1 MFTAPITA
9 PWLIGGFSAFLAGLM
24 VLAKYLPRI
33 PKVGRLV
40 LAEAP
45 AASAAG
51 ASHVPDLAPGV
62 DVGQIG
68 VALGPLHPAG
78 QIRMGQAIVDVVTEG
93 ELIDAGSEVE
103 VIRREGNRIVVR
115 AKV

>member
-1 MFTAPITA
+1 MFLNYVVSLT
-9 PWLIGGFSAFLAGLM
+9 IGFFAFIVGVILF
-24 VLAKYLPRI
+24 VRYLPRI

-45 AASAAG
+45 SAMGEG
-51 ASHVPDLAPGV
+51 ASHPPDLAPGV
-62 DVGQIG
+62 DVGQTG

-78 QIRMGQAIVDVVTEG
+78 QVRMGQTTVDVVTEG

-103 VIRREGNRIVVR
+103 VVRREGNRIVVR
-115 AKV
+115 SRV